1 MRILVR
7 SSRLAPGLFR
17 SVARAAVVSAQDYK
31 VVKKVALGGDGGWDY
46 LKVDAEA
53 RRLYISR
60 STRVMVVD
68 ADTLAPVGEI
78 PDTPG
83 VHGIAIA
90 SDLGR
95 GFTSNG
101 RDNTVTIFELGTLKA
116 LGRVKTGTNP
126 DAILYDVLTH
136 RVFAFNGRSGDV
148 TVIDAKAGT
157 VAGTIPVGGKLEF
170 GVTDGTGRIFV
181 NVEDKKRDRRPR
193 RAGDEGRG
201 PLAPGGLRGA
211 DRPRDRRRAPAPLL
225 GLRQQADGRGGRRH
239 GPVVAT
245 VPIGDGSDGA
255 GFDPERQLAFSS
267 NGGDGTLTV
276 VHESTPD
283 KFEVVQTVATQR
295 SARTMTLD
303 PKTHNVFW
311 WRRSSGSGP
320 PPRRSSRGHVRR
332 SSPGRSPSSWWVGSA
347 LAAPRHGPRTGR
359 WSSGEWSGA
368 LLARAFV
375 DAALRGE
382 SAANENEGA
391 VGARDRRP

>member
-1 MRILVR
+1 MRIRAGSVLL
-7 SSRLAPGLFR
+7 SCGLLFAG
-17 SVARAAVVSAQDYK
+17 SVVSAQDYR
-31 VVKKVALGGDGGWDY
+31 VIKKVALGGDGGWDY

-101 RDNTVTIFELGTLKA
+101 RDDSVTIFELGTLKP

-148 TVIDAKAGT
+148 TVIDAKEGT
-157 VAGTIPVGGKLEF
+157 VAGTIPIGGKLEF
-170 GVTDGTGRIFV
+170 GVSDGAGRIFV
-181 NVEDKKRDRRPR
+181 NVEDKGEIAVLDARVMKVLARWPLGGCEEPSGLALDLEHRRLFSVCDNKQM
-193 RAGDEGRG
+193 AVVDADKGR
-201 PLAPGGLRGA
+201 
-211 DRPRDRRRAPAPLL
+211 
-225 GLRQQADGRGGRRH
+225 
-239 GPVVAT
+239 VVAK
-245 VPIGDGSDGA
+245 VAIGGGPDAA

-267 NGGDGTLTV
+267 NGEDGTLTV

-283 KFEVVQTVATQR
+283 KLEVVQTVATQR
-295 SARTMTLD
+295 SARTMALD
-303 PKTHNVFW
+303 PKTHNVYLVAAEFGATPPATTAQP
-311 WRRSSGSGP
+311 RPRPPVLPGSFT
-320 PPRRSSRGHVRR
+320 VLVV
-332 SSPGRSPSSWWVGSA
+332 GRP
-347 LAAPRHGPRTGR
+347 
-359 WSSGEWSGA
+359 
-368 LLARAFV
+368 
-375 DAALRGE
+375 
-382 SAANENEGA
+382 
-391 VGARDRRP
+391 